1 MHALAENSYFAH
13 KLSDRVLLDKASS
26 IELYIIELTHVF
38 NFFSDVFVDSLVPD
52 Q

>member
-26 IELYIIELTHVF
+26 IELYIIELCMYSI
-38 NFFSDVFVDSLVPD
+38 FSLMCL
-52 Q
+52 